1 MADAEPARTE
11 RDVALSVVSELEAEG
26 FNDALEVGR
35 GGFGVVYRCVQTAL
49 DRTVAIKV
57 LNEGFERGERER
69 FVREQRV
76 MGRLSGHPNI
86 VQILQVGV
94 LAAGR
99 PYIVM
104 PFHARDSLEAWVRRH
119 GPLPWPDVLQVGIKL
134 AGALYTAHD
143 LEILHRDV
151 KPANILIT
159 DYGEPQLADFGI
171 ARVGGAFKTST
182 GHIAGS
188 PAYTAPELLQGQ
200 APGPVS
206 DIYGLGSTLFTLMTG
221 HAAFERRAGEGVVAQ
236 FVRTTRASIPD
247 LRMRNFPPDVVA
259 AIEHAMAKSPTD
271 RPQSAVALGD
281 ELRGI
286 RKKHGLYS
294 ADMALAG
301 PTGTDTFANRSAEQP
316 VGRAHEAGWMPA
328 ATSTPPSASTK
339 FRPPTSTRPLVVR
352 RRLIDTLQ
360 SGAHR
365 RLVLIHAPAGFGKST
380 LASQWRGVLAEDG
393 ASVAWL
399 SVDPDD
405 NNVVWF
411 LAHLVEAVRQ
421 VRPALARELGQ
432 ILEDHPPDAARYVLS
447 SLIDEIHS
455 SGERLVVVIDDWH
468 RVSADETIEAMDFL
482 LDHGCHHLQL
492 VVTSRTQAGLPLSR
506 MRVSDEL
513 VEIDPDAL
521 RFDASEAK
529 AFLLDVNGLRLSES
543 EVTELAIATD
553 GWAAALQLASLSL
566 RGQDDP
572 AEFIRHL
579 SGRHHAIGEY
589 LVANVLHTLEP
600 HLLDFLMATAIAE
613 KVCGDLAAKLA
624 GLQSGQALLE
634 EAEGRDLFLTSI
646 DDDKEWFRY
655 HHLFAEFLQRR
666 LERVDPARAREL
678 HLTASTWF
686 EDHGMLSEAV
696 DHVMAAKDFDR
707 AAHLVESGG
716 MELIENS
723 RMATLLG
730 LVAKLPP
737 AVAQS
742 TASSAHRRVGKCVV
756 TAAEGHATRA
766 RPSLFLPRFGIDDR
780 VGTACYRPRSKLGP
794 SSRKGP
800 RRSERGCSGPDRRH
814 SPRS

>member
-1 MADAEPARTE
+1 
-11 RDVALSVVSELEAEG
+11 
-26 FNDALEVGR
+26 
-35 GGFGVVYRCVQTAL
+35 
-49 DRTVAIKV
+49 
-57 LNEGFERGERER
+57 
-69 FVREQRV
+69 
-76 MGRLSGHPNI
+76 
-86 VQILQVGV
+86 
-94 LAAGR
+94 
-99 PYIVM
+99 
-104 PFHARDSLEAWVRRH
+104 
-119 GPLPWPDVLQVGIKL
+119 
-134 AGALYTAHD
+134 
-143 LEILHRDV
+143 
-151 KPANILIT
+151 
-159 DYGEPQLADFGI
+159 
-171 ARVGGAFKTST
+171 
-182 GHIAGS
+182 
-188 PAYTAPELLQGQ
+188 
-200 APGPVS
+200 
-206 DIYGLGSTLFTLMTG
+206 
-221 HAAFERRAGEGVVAQ
+221 
-236 FVRTTRASIPD
+236 
-247 LRMRNFPPDVVA
+247 
-259 AIEHAMAKSPTD
+259 
-271 RPQSAVALGD
+271 
-281 ELRGI
+281 
-286 RKKHGLYS
+286 
-294 ADMALAG
+294 
-301 PTGTDTFANRSAEQP
+301 
-316 VGRAHEAGWMPA
+316 MPA

-380 LASQWRGVLAEDG
+380 LASQWRGVLVEDG

-421 VRPALARELGQ
+421 VRPPALARELGQ
-432 ILEDHPPDAARYVLS
+432 ILEDHPPPDAARYVLS

-492 VVTSRTQAGLPLSR
+492 VVTSRTQAGLPPLSR

-553 GWAAALQLASLSL
+553 GWRPRCSWHRCRFAAGTIRQSSSDICLDGIMPSASISWQ
-566 RGQDDP
+566 R
-572 AEFIRHL
+572 A
-579 SGRHHAIGEY
+579 SHARAPPTRFPDG
-589 LVANVLHTLEP
+589 HG
-600 HLLDFLMATAIAE
+600 DRE
-613 KVCGDLAAKLA
+613 KVCGDLAAKLT

-737 AVAQS
+737 PLWH
-742 TASSAHRRVGKCVV
+742 T
-756 TAAEGHATRA
+756 
-766 RPSLFLPRFGIDDR
+766 IDR
-780 VGTACYRPRSKLGP
+780 VFSSPSRGGEMCCYSG
-794 SSRKGP
+794 
-800 RRSERGCSGPDRRH
+800 RRSCNS
-814 SPRS
+814 RSTVSLPPSIRSR